1 MKGVANP
8 MIKAV
13 KHRIKSRKTRLMV
26 DIYKTAPHCT
36 VEELDKRNGTSWA
49 TNSNF
54 PDQELEF
61 QAEHIKEKSAFIHEV
76 AGNEGDVY
84 IDTNGKKVRILSMP
98 NLNTLDDSEG
108 RKLKKRRK
116 CSKFIM
122 EKKKNGQ
129 KSSTLTPNKRKFS
142 KKDIRGEE
150 ENVAIKEICKKK
162 DVTITRPPWACS
174 KRTGLAKKRF
184 PVLTKPNEDIHLDDS
199 CEDSSSN
206 TLKERNFSS
215 LNKELLLERREQNAG
230 SKLNLKRK
238 FSALKKSRDH
248 RLSTEDSVIEPSND
262 SLKEK
267 SRMKEGKK
275 KQSMTSKSSNEDS
288 SSRGIEI
295 TSESGKTDQV
305 QLLSDHV
312 GIEGR
317 FMSLSNSFN
326 DEYYDTFDSGD
337 DIIKN
342 IMIGHNTED
351 CMTNIDEQKNYF
363 EDMDLIPIPGPPGSF
378 LPPSP
383 GADTVYE
390 EELQGNSSLT
400 NTSKVQSSDQDHRHD
415 DLMNAD
421 VISDSPMSNV
431 SNPSFARS
439 SDILPAQFTS
449 DLRPVGAVFTEK
461 GLNPSDKIGQPCC
474 CSKKVG
480 LYHQESREQALESC
494 GMNLIKPLADA
505 SIKLLVQK
513 DCESA
518 ISPTSVI
525 RLMGKNLTVVRTDD
539 NPPACSSHMSHQ
551 QCRTGFA
558 PTLVL
563 ELFKSN

>member
-26 DIYKTAPHCT
+26 DIYKTAPYCT

-54 PDQELEF
+54 PDQELES
-61 QAEHIKEKSAFIHEV
+61 QAEHIKEKFAFIHEV

-84 IDTNGKKVRILSMP
+84 IDTNGKKVRILSTP

-108 RKLKKRRK
+108 RKLKKRRTG
-116 CSKFIM
+116 SKFIM

-129 KSSTLTPNKRKFS
+129 KSLTLSPNKRKFS
-142 KKDIRGEE
+142 KKILDTQEIRGEE
-150 ENVAIKEICKKK
+150 ENVAIKETCKKK

-174 KRTGLAKKRF
+174 KRTDLAKKRF
-184 PVLTKPNEDIHLDDS
+184 PVLTKPNEDIRLDDS

-206 TLKERNFSS
+206 MSKELNLSS

-248 RLSTEDSVIEPSND
+248 CLSTEDSPSND
-262 SLKEK
+262 SLKQKSIMKEGKKKQSMTSKRSKLNLKRKFSALKK
-267 SRMKEGKK
+267 SRDHCLSTEDSPSNDSLKQKSIMKEGKK
-275 KQSMTSKSSNEDS
+275 KQSMTSKSSYEDS
-288 SSRGIEI
+288 SSRGLEI
-295 TSESGKTDQV
+295 TSGSGKTDQV
-305 QLLSDHV
+305 QFLVDHV
-312 GIEGR
+312 GIEGH
-317 FMSLSNSFN
+317 FMGLSNSFN
-326 DEYYDTFDSGD
+326 NEYYNTFDSRDG
-337 DIIKN
+337 IIKN

-351 CMTNIDEQKNYF
+351 CMTSIDEQQNYF
-363 EDMDLIPIPGPPGSF
+363 EDMDLISIPGPPGSF

-415 DLMNAD
+415 DLMNTD

-449 DLRPVGAVFTEK
+449 DLRW
-461 GLNPSDKIGQPCC
+461 
-474 CSKKVG
+474 
-480 LYHQESREQALESC
+480 
-494 GMNLIKPLADA
+494 
-505 SIKLLVQK
+505 
-513 DCESA
+513 
-518 ISPTSVI
+518 
-525 RLMGKNLTVVRTDD
+525 KNLV
-539 NPPACSSHMSHQ
+539 
-551 QCRTGFA
+551 GI
-558 PTLVL
+558 
-563 ELFKSN
+563 